1 MRNRHREQQMNGD
14 KGERNVDEAV
24 EGTFPASG
32 PPSIGGVTRMIS
44 KPVRRKHRRKPSHIK
59 HR

>member
-1 MRNRHREQQMNGD
+1 MNRN
-14 KGERNVDEAV
+14 KSERDVDAAV

-32 PPSIGGVTRMIS
+32 PPLIGAVTKTIS
-44 KPVRRKHRRKPSHIK
+44 KPVRRKHQRKPSHIK